1 MVYKKIVI
9 LQDSNKKIEE
19 MDEADLIVIKK
30 PYGQQNTI
38 SVTYI
43 KDSVPP
49 IVIYRVVPISVFEQ
63 VRKLIKKWEVIFTEY
78 AEPQV

>member
-1 MVYKKIVI
+1 
-9 LQDSNKKIEE
+9 
-19 MDEADLIVIKK
+19 MDDADLIVIKR

-38 SVTYI
+38 GITYI

-49 IVIYRVVPISVFEQ
+49 MVIYRVVPISVFEQ

>member
-1 MVYKKIVI
+1 
-9 LQDSNKKIEE
+9 

-49 IVIYRVVPISVFEQ
+49 MVIYRVVPISVFEQ

>member
-1 MVYKKIVI
+1 
-9 LQDSNKKIEE
+9 

>member
-19 MDEADLIVIKK
+19 MDDADLIVIKK

-49 IVIYRVVPISVFEQ
+49 MVIYRVVPISVFEQ